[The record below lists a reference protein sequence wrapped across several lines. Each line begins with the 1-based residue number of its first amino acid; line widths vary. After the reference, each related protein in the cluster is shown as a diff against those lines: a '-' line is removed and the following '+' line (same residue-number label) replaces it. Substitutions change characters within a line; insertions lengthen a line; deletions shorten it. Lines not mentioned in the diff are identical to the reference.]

1 MKTDEMA
8 RRMFNL
14 AIVRLSCGS
23 AHSYT
28 TSTWGEK
35 LADKESRSGTRVQ
48 SEVFNVGTV
57 IDGDEQVGDSA
68 PIRVGSLAG
77 AGVGSCAAG

>member
-1 MKTDEMA
+1 
-8 RRMFNL
+8 
-14 AIVRLSCGS
+14 
-23 AHSYT
+23 
-28 TSTWGEK
+28 
-35 LADKESRSGTRVQ
+35 VQ